1 MTTALAAGCLGS
13 GVGSWCRGLHGHAK
27 SGDPSL
33 NQGNPRT
40 SIAATWFS
48 HVCQLSSTRKPTT
61 AEPWQSSPTEK
72 AASRTG
78 YPSNSFE
85 APMPRCERSPS
96 RNPARKPPGPPPPAE
111 EVLQWIGSRRLSGQ
125 VQPWLGRT
133 DGSEGSTLA
142 FEGRIEGLLWLH
154 EAQSFQNE
162 ARRAASLC
170 DLGARRCTH
179 ARELLKLV
187 FRAWRP
193 MR

>member
-61 AEPWQSSPTEK
+61 AEPWQSSPTERRRPLEQ
-72 AASRTG
+72 AT
-78 YPSNSFE
+78 
-85 APMPRCERSPS
+85 
-96 RNPARKPPGPPPPAE
+96 PATVLKHLCHAVNEVRAGIPPESPPPAE

-133 DGSEGSTLA
+133 DGSEGRCA
-142 FEGRIEGLLWLH
+142 EGCQEALCGREDCPQGL
-154 EAQSFQNE
+154 QVGGGGVCGVQ
-162 ARRAASLC
+162 RVR
-170 DLGARRCTH
+170 GP
-179 ARELLKLV
+179 KV
-187 FRAWRP
+187 G
-193 MR
+193 

>member
-27 SGDPSL
+27 SDDPSL

-61 AEPWQSSPTEK
+61 AEPWQSSPTERRRPLEQATPATVLK
-72 AASRTG
+72 HLCHAVNEVRAG
-78 YPSNSFE
+78 IPPE
-85 APMPRCERSPS
+85 SP
-96 RNPARKPPGPPPPAE
+96 PPPPAE

>member
-1 MTTALAAGCLGS
+1 MVFTCLSTFVNTKADNCRTLAKL
-13 GVGSWCRGLHGHAK
+13 
-27 SGDPSL
+27 P
-33 NQGNPRT
+33 N
-40 SIAATWFS
+40 
-48 HVCQLSSTRKPTT
+48 RK
-61 AEPWQSSPTEK
+61 K

-96 RNPARKPPGPPPPAE
+96 RNPARKPPGPPPAE

-187 FRAWRP
+187 FKAWRP